1 MITYILD
8 ALRYREGTFGA
19 VWLTLG
25 AANLSLLISGASF
38 SRSRS
43 IPLGIFIAAS
53 NGSLLFLTGESRGVG
68 LEWSHWHPH
77 FLWVGLLC
85 TMCLGGFNGAES
97 NLLI

>member
-25 AANLSLLISGASF
+25 AANLSLLISGAAF

-43 IPLGIFIAAS
+43 IALGFFIAAS
-53 NGSLLFLTGESRGVG
+53 NGSLLFLTGKSLALDCNGLTSTTAFCGVAFCVAGRPSG
-68 LEWSHWHPH
+68 LAK
-77 FLWVGLLC
+77 LR
-85 TMCLGGFNGAES
+85 
-97 NLLI
+97 